1 MSEYR
6 LRVFYEKMFIAYIDE
21 CGLDSDMWDYCKAGS
36 ILFNIAKSHNFKW
49 PTAFDELSKGQMSAI
64 VRDTIWKY

>member
-1 MSEYR
+1 MKKCSSHILMSVDLIR
-6 LRVFYEKMFIAYIDE
+6 ICGITVKPVRFFLISLRVII
-21 CGLDSDMWDYCKAGS
+21 
-36 ILFNIAKSHNFKW
+36 FKW